1 MPATSTPEPTP
12 AASSPAQKAIPSK
25 SLLDWL
31 RQQADCSLE
40 VPGFSAVSVRPL

>member
-1 MPATSTPEPTP
+1 MPATSIPEPTP
-12 AASSPAQKAIPSK
+12 AASSPAEKAIPSK

-40 VPGFSAVSVRPL
+40 VPGFGTVSVCPL